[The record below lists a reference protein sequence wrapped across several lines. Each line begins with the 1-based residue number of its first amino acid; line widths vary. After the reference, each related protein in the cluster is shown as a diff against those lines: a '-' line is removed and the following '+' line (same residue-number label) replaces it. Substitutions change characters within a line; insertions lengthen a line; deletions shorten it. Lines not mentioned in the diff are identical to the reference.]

1 MCFPELFPTGE
12 FGEYHD
18 CEVPLTSS
26 EYVKSRLKN
35 KDSRYRKKAEYVF
48 YLHDQKFKRELKAGI
63 TTLLNNTRH
72 KITRAESNDYEL
84 ERNLSTMLRSVRGT
98 KQFWQLK
105 RTEVNAMI
113 RDFGPPSL
121 FLTFSCAVYNSAD
134 ISAALKLANSLPIDS
149 NPNIPQLCCEDPIT
163 VTRLFVS
170 KFQAFFLEVI
180 LKGECLGKLSS
191 YY

>member
-1 MCFPELFPTGE
+1 MVNVKEFPLKSNQSFPELFPTGE
-12 FGEYHD
+12 FGEYHMHD
-18 CEVPLTSS
+18 RKVPLTSS

-48 YLHDQKFKRELKAGI
+48 YLHDQKVKRELKAGI
-63 TTLLNNTRH
+63 TNLMNNTRH
-72 KITRAESNDYEL
+72 KDKSVKQLITRAESNDYEL

-121 FLTFSCAVYNSAD
+121 FLT
-134 ISAALKLANSLPIDS
+134 
-149 NPNIPQLCCEDPIT
+149 
-163 VTRLFVS
+163 
-170 KFQAFFLEVI
+170 
-180 LKGECLGKLSS
+180 LSTIRPT
-191 YY
+191 